1 MLWPCAVPQFSPH
14 MLFQVKSS
22 VPMLGIC
29 MTAMTC
35 SLCAG
40 LSYLQLHMHTRA
52 CDASDWLNALLVL
65 CRTSGHGRRQSW
77 WRHATAARMPAT
89 WCGPSCW
96 GCRLMTC
103 LTAPLPAWCGM
114 PSAAPPSP
122 TSRTPTMSSL
132 PITSAARC
140 RQACSGLPSRR
151 FWVRRGMVV
160 LCLVLVA
167 ICLEYLEHPPQ
178 AWSSH
183 LGPA

>member
-1 MLWPCAVPQFSPH
+1 MHWLTGPDAVSHEPLPLPSCCGHVQYRNSVRTCYF
-14 MLFQVKSS
+14 KSS

-52 CDASDWLNALLVL
+52 CDASDWLNAFLVL
-65 CRTSGHGRRQSW
+65 CRTFGHGRRQGW

-103 LTAPLPAWCGM
+103 RTVPLPAWCGM
-114 PSAAPPSP
+114 PSAAPQTKRVCRRLRGADPIFPRFAHQKLISEP
-122 TSRTPTMSSL
+122 THIQITCPLHHWEAGSL
-132 PITSAARC
+132 GHMP
-140 RQACSGLPSRR
+140 
-151 FWVRRGMVV
+151 
-160 LCLVLVA
+160 
-167 ICLEYLEHPPQ
+167 
-178 AWSSH
+178 
-183 LGPA
+183 